1 METLYF
7 KPKTLEE
14 ALALLN
20 QYKTDILI
28 VNGGTDAVL
37 SIVEKKVFPAAI
49 LQVSELPGFHEI
61 TVAENKVRI
70 GGGVTYNEML
80 ASPLLAGYK
89 GLQEAILHLASPAI
103 RALGTPAGNICT
115 AAPAADGAAM
125 LYALEAEVCLESIE
139 GIRNVPLR
147 DFYVTTS
154 SYSTVRK
161 PEELLTAIEI
171 PVLKDG
177 DGTGYCRLS
186 RRKAQDIGKVLTGAY
201 LTMTDGR
208 VSRASISL
216 GALNATLVHAAE
228 LEKALIG
235 KTGGEAVSYVRATY
249 PVEAKLHKSY
259 FTAYK
264 QDVICP
270 AVARAVEMAVTSAE
284 GGQSWSK

>member
-7 KPKTLEE
+7 KPNTLEE

-20 QYKTDILI
+20 QYKTDMLV

-37 SIVEKKVFPAAI
+37 SIVEKKVSPAAI

-61 TVAENKVRI
+61 TAVENKVRI

-89 GLQEAILHLASPAI
+89 GLREAILRLASPAI

-125 LYALEAEVCLESIE
+125 LYALEAEVCLESME
-139 GIRNVPLR
+139 GCRNVPLR

-171 PVLKDG
+171 PALKEG

-201 LTMTDGR
+201 LTITDGR
-208 VSRASISL
+208 VSHASISL

-235 KTGGEAVSYVRATY
+235 KTGEEAVSYARATY
-249 PVEAKLHKSY
+249 PVEAKLHRSY

-264 QDVICP
+264 RDVICP
-270 AVARAVEMAVTSAE
+270 AVSRAVEMAVISAE